1 MTRVVVVNRTD
12 SDHVT
17 GVVYAGLCTWVSGVQ
32 RITISHSGIAFV
44 AAGIEAEKQPA
55 LEDLVV
61 SWMPQVRGIR
71 HMGSGD
77 EEVGAADVSSPDVAP
92 ALAPHCFHYVRGL

>member
-1 MTRVVVVNRTD
+1 MTRVVVANRTD

-17 GVVYAGLCTWVSGVQ
+17 GAVYAGLHTWVSGIQ
-32 RITISHSGIAFV
+32 RIMISHLDIVFV

-61 SWMPQVRGIR
+61 SWMPQVRGI
-71 HMGSGD
+71 
-77 EEVGAADVSSPDVAP
+77 
-92 ALAPHCFHYVRGL
+92 